1 MPKAQVDYR
10 WPPEESSGV
19 AVELSGKS
27 RDSGPDVFTEHG
39 ARRRF
44 GRTALLSGLSVLV
57 AVGVTFAGVRL
68 VGDRTNL
75 VLEPP
80 AASCEPGGCGAAP
93 AVPQPSAT
101 DFATPEESSPS
112 PTADK
117 PKPKPTPKSTA
128 PAIVQAKP
136 TPSRTN
142 SPKPKKSPTPTATE
156 DDDEVPVGTSLE
168 EGGGPSSNDD
178 APADGNTLRVAA
190 PAVTVAFE
198 VTQEDFDGY
207 AARIVVLS
215 GKEDISDLRLAIPV
229 SGEVLTVEGA
239 QWEVQ
244 GGQLILTSVAP
255 LLAGEELVV
264 EMIANG
270 SPITLSGCV
279 LTGGDCTIAAPPTL

>member
-1 MPKAQVDYR
+1 M
-10 WPPEESSGV
+10 
-19 AVELSGKS
+19 ELSGKS
-27 RDSGPDVFTEHG
+27 RDSGPDLFTEPSSRG
-39 ARRRF
+39 RF

-68 VGDRTNL
+68 VGDRTDL

-101 DFATPEESSPS
+101 DFATPEESPS

-156 DDDEVPVGTSLE
+156 DDEVPVGIGLE

-215 GKEDISDLRLAIPV
+215 GNEDISDLRLAIPV
-229 SGEVLTVEGA
+229 TGEVLTVEGA
-239 QWEVQ
+239 QWEVRR
-244 GGQLILTSVAP
+244 GQLILTSFAP

-270 SPITLSGCV
+270 SPTTPSDCV